1 MKLWFEYM
9 RNCLVIL
16 FLLLG
21 LKIQAQELNCLVTIN
36 ADQIQSSN
44 TQVYNTLQTA
54 ISEYLNN
61 TKWTNKNYKPQEKV
75 QCAIIFN
82 ILEQPSLNEFRGNVQ
97 VQVSRPVFNSTYQSP
112 IFNFKDD
119 DLTFSYTE
127 FQPLIFNENSFDS
140 NLVSIL
146 TFYAYTI
153 LGIDADTF
161 ALNGGQEYHQ
171 KAENVVN
178 QAQQGGFSGW
188 NRIDGNTT
196 RYQLNDNIL
205 SPAFQGYRTAL
216 YEYHLKGLDAM
227 SDNKKDAKN
236 SISNAVLQMRQVYNR
251 RANAFLLRVF
261 MDTKSDE
268 IVDIFSDGPNTN
280 NASLKETLLL
290 IYPSYSPKWEKIKI

>member
-1 MKLWFEYM
+1 MM
-9 RNCLVIL
+9 RKIIL
-16 FLLLG
+16 SLSFFLALQTG
-21 LKIQAQELNCLVTIN
+21 AQELNCLVTIN
-36 ADQIQSSN
+36 ADQIQNSN
-44 TQVYNTLQTA
+44 TQIYTTLQTA

-61 TKWTNKNYKPQEKV
+61 TKWTNKNYKPQEKI
-75 QCAIIFN
+75 QCALIFN

-153 LGIDADTF
+153 LAVDADTF

-188 NRIDGNTT
+188 NRVDGNTT
-196 RYQLNDNIL
+196 RFQLNDNIL

-216 YEYHLKGLDAM
+216 YEYHLKGLDIM
-227 SDNKKDAKN
+227 SKNKKEAK
-236 SISNAVLQMRQVYNR
+236 SVISAAILQMQQVYNR

-268 IVDIFSDGPNTN
+268 IVDIFSDGPSTK
-280 NASLKETLLL
+280 NAKLKEALLR
-290 IYPSYSPKWEKIKI
+290 IYPSFSTKWEKIKI

>member
-1 MKLWFEYM
+1 M
-9 RNCLVIL
+9 
-16 FLLLG
+16 
-21 LKIQAQELNCLVTIN
+21 
-36 ADQIQSSN
+36 
-44 TQVYNTLQTA
+44 
-54 ISEYLNN
+54 
-61 TKWTNKNYKPQEKV
+61 

>member
-1 MKLWFEYM
+1 M
-9 RNCLVIL
+9 RDFLFVLVVLCTGHIS
-16 FLLLG
+16 
-21 LKIQAQELNCLVTIN
+21 AQELNCLVTIN

-44 TQVYNTLQTA
+44 TQVYTTLQTA
-54 ISEYLNN
+54 ISEYFNN
-61 TKWTNKNYKPQEKV
+61 TKWTNKNYKPQEKI
-75 QCAIIFN
+75 QCALIFN

-97 VQVSRPVFNSTYQSP
+97 VQVTRPVFNSTYQSP

-161 ALNGGQEYHQ
+161 ALNGGQEFHQ

-188 NRIDGNTT
+188 NRIDGNNT
-196 RYQLNDNIL
+196 RFQLNDNIL

-216 YEYHLKGLDAM
+216 YEYHLKGLDMMA
-227 SDNKKDAKN
+227 DNKKEAKN
-236 SISNAVLQMRQVYNR
+236 FIANAVMQMRQVYNR

-280 NASLKETLLL
+280 NSALKESLLR
-290 IYPSYSPKWEKIKI
+290 IYPSYSTKWEKIKI

>member
-1 MKLWFEYM
+1 M
-9 RNCLVIL
+9 RR
-16 FLLLG
+16 LLYIVLIFISTQ
-21 LKIQAQELNCLVTIN
+21 LSAQELNCTVTIN

-44 TQVYNTLQTA
+44 TQVYNTLQNA
-54 ISEYLNN
+54 ISEYLNT
-61 TKWTNKNYKPQEKV
+61 TKWTDKNYKPQEKI

-82 ILEQPSLNEFRGNVQ
+82 ILEQPSLNEFRGNLQ
-97 VQVSRPVFNSTYQSP
+97 IQASRPVFNSTYQTP
-112 IFNFKDD
+112 TLVFKDD
-119 DLTFSYTE
+119 DLVFSYTE

-146 TFYAYTI
+146 TFYAYTL
-153 LGIDADTF
+153 LGLDADTF
-161 ALNGGQEYHQ
+161 ELNGGQEYHQ

-196 RYQLNDNIL
+196 RFQLNDNIL

-216 YEYHLKGLDAM
+216 YEYHLLGLDTM
-227 SDNKKDAKN
+227 SDDKRAAKLA
-236 SISNAVLQMRQVYNR
+236 ISKAVMNMQQVFNR
-251 RANAFLLRVF
+251 RVNAFLLRVF

-280 NASLKETLLL
+280 NSALKTALLR
-290 IYPSYSPKWEKIKI
+290 IYPSFNSKWEQIKN

>member
-1 MKLWFEYM
+1 M
-9 RNCLVIL
+9 RRLFYILVVL
-16 FLLLG
+16 TAAVPMM
-21 LKIQAQELNCLVTIN
+21 AQELNCTVTIN

-44 TQVYNTLQTA
+44 TQVYTTLQNA
-54 ISEYLNN
+54 ISEYLNT
-61 TKWTNKNYKPQEKV
+61 TKWTNKNYKAQEKI

-82 ILEQPSLNEFRGNVQ
+82 ILEQPSLNEFRGNMQ
-97 VQVSRPVFNSTYQSP
+97 IQASRPVFNSTYQTP
-112 IFNFKDD
+112 TFIFKDD
-119 DLTFSYTE
+119 DLVFSYTE

-153 LGIDADTF
+153 LGIDADSF
-161 ALNGGQEYHQ
+161 ELNGGQEFHQ

-196 RYQLNDNIL
+196 RFQLNDNIL

-216 YEYHLKGLDAM
+216 YEYHRQGLDIMA
-227 SDNKKDAKN
+227 DDKKEGKLA
-236 SISNAVLQMRQVYNR
+236 ISKAVLNMQQVFNR
-251 RANAFLLRVF
+251 RVNAFLLRVF

-268 IVDIFSDGPNTN
+268 IVDIFSDGPTTN
-280 NASLKETLLL
+280 NSALKTVLLR
-290 IYPSYSPKWEKIKI
+290 IYPSFNSKWEQIKN